1 MSGVEKERTGVN
13 ASLSELLAAEW
24 AANRRREEA
33 WRRRGGGGGYGGEDN
48 TPTGCGDGEEDTA
61 EGAGVGGDGEKDLP
75 R

>member
-33 WRRRGGGGGYGGEDN
+33 WRRRGGGYGGEDD
-48 TPTGCGDGEEDTA
+48 TPTKCGDGEEDTA